1 LIRRRPLAVAMVVCF
16 AFVAALMT
24 SIPGSSGNAQARHAN
39 RGLFTAVAFKPLKR
53 WPLLIPTSTTR
64 PVMTMKKPYSLTG
77 PPTTAM
83 KPVAWPS
90 TTTAPVRT
98 AASVAPSTTR
108 PPARAATSTGTV
120 STYNPATE
128 GMGAPGSFQACV
140 AWRESSDGTASS
152 DVYGILQFVWSDLGF
167 AGSPYDASLAT
178 QDAAFWKLYSEDGV
192 APWRPYDS
200 C

>member
-1 LIRRRPLAVAMVVCF
+1 VAV
-16 AFVAALMT
+16 LLT
-24 SIPGSSGNAQARHAN
+24 SIQGSSGNATAKHVKKAYTAA
-39 RGLFTAVAFKPLKR
+39 LFRPLVK
-53 WPLLIPTSTTR
+53 WPTPISTSTTR
-64 PVMTMKKPYSLTG
+64 LNMTMKKPYALTG

-83 KPVAWPS
+83 KAVVWP
-90 TTTAPVRT
+90 T
-98 AASVAPSTTR
+98 TTR
-108 PPARAATSTGTV
+108 PALRVAASIPPRVTVTTQAPATST
-120 STYNPATE
+120 STTSAYNPATE

-178 QDAAFWKLYSEDGV
+178 QDAAFWKLYDEDGTQ
-192 APWRPYDS
+192 PWAPYDG